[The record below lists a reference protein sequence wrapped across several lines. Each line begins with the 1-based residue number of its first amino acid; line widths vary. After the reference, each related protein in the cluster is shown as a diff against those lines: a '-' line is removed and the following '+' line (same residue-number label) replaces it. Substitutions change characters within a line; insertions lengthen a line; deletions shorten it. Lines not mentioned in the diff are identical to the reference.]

1 EWCFSSHI
9 MLSYKL
15 HLYLGYRP
23 VARIGRAPVSKTL
36 WWGFEYLLAC
46 QTCWRVTSNFW
57 LGGRSLLEKISLTQ
71 VKEFFN
77 DVKVE
82 MRRVSWPGRKEVYGT
97 TIVVIAA
104 VFFFGIYLGWLDLVL
119 MVGVTK
125 IFHLFR

>member
-1 EWCFSSHI
+1 
-9 MLSYKL
+9 M
-15 HLYLGYRP
+15 
-23 VARIGRAPVSKTL
+23 
-36 WWGFEYLLAC
+36 
-46 QTCWRVTSNFW
+46 
-57 LGGRSLLEKISLTQ
+57 TQ

-104 VFFFGIYLGWLDLVL
+104 VFFFGIYLGLVDLVL
-119 MVGVTK
+119 KVGVTK

>member
-1 EWCFSSHI
+1 
-9 MLSYKL
+9 
-15 HLYLGYRP
+15 
-23 VARIGRAPVSKTL
+23 
-36 WWGFEYLLAC
+36 
-46 QTCWRVTSNFW
+46 
-57 LGGRSLLEKISLTQ
+57 LLEKISLTQ

-104 VFFFGIYLGWLDLVL
+104 VFFFGIYLGLVDLVL
-119 MVGVTK
+119 KVGVTK